1 MDLPSLLAFAAIFAI
16 AAASP
21 GPAVAAL
28 VARVLGKGAG
38 GAVFFCAGLMLGDLL
53 WLTCA
58 AFGIAMLAA
67 TFQPVFLAVKYA
79 GVAYLLFVAWKLWH
93 APAEAVADARPIRGD
108 GVRLAAAGLS
118 IALGNPKTMLFYVA
132 LLPTLVDLSSLTALS
147 FAELAGVITIVYGGV
162 LAAYVLL
169 AVRAR
174 RFFRSPRAMKLVNRT
189 SGTIMAGAAV
199 AVATR

>member
-21 GPAVAAL
+21 GPAIAAL
-28 VARVLGKGAG
+28 VARVLGKGAA
-38 GAVFFCAGLMLGDLL
+38 GASFFCAGLVLGDLL

-58 AFGIAMLAA
+58 AFGVAVLAT
-67 TFQPVFLAVKYA
+67 TFQPVFLAVKYI
-79 GVAYLLFVAWKLWH
+79 GVAYLLFIAWKLWR
-93 APAEAVADARPIRGD
+93 APAGMVEDAKPIRGD
-108 GVRLAAAGLS
+108 GVRLVAAGLS

-147 FAELAGVITIVYGGV
+147 FAELAGVVTIVYCGV
-162 LAAYVLL
+162 LTAYVLL

-174 RFFRSPRAMKLVNRT
+174 RFFRSPRAMKLVNR
-189 SGTIMAGAAV
+189 GAGAIMAGAAV